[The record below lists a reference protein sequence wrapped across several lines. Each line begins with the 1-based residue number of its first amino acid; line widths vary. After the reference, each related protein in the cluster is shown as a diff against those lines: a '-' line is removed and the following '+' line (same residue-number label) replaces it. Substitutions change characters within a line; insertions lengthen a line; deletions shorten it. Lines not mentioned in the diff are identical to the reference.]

1 MDLVVKHNPATTNH
15 TFKFHKC
22 SQYDSCLITE
32 QSSHVQ
38 RWSCHSY
45 RDHYVRARDRCR
57 IPVLYETN
65 PLMISGATLM
75 NRFPHPSTTV
85 RHTFGF
91 VLVTAALLT
100 AALAQNNQPPRSTDR
115 PVLIWDIDLNL
126 ANDVPRNFRTTN
138 DRPNEGSGEKTVTT
152 GLSDLRA
159 SGSGEFSLEGLK
171 TLLPRMQGPVT
182 VFDLRQETHLFVN
195 DLPLS
200 WYASHDW
207 ANVGRTQADIE
218 KQEAEKVQS
227 FKPGSDI
234 EVRPG
239 QPVKHGNGSSVTP
252 QQVTVDRASTE
263 RNVVESVG
271 AHYVRVAV
279 TDHACPLDSAIDEF
293 VIAVRGL
300 PKNAWAHFHCE
311 AGLGR
316 TTTFMVLYDM
326 LRNANRVSL
335 DDIVQR
341 QKILSKGYDVLQPPD
356 GGDWKAP
363 YAADRAKLIRAFYD
377 YARANPNGQ
386 PKLWSEWL
394 KSGAQ

>member
-1 MDLVVKHNPATTNH
+1 MKKT
-15 TFKFHKC
+15 
-22 SQYDSCLITE
+22 
-32 QSSHVQ
+32 
-38 RWSCHSY
+38 
-45 RDHYVRARDRCR
+45 
-57 IPVLYETN
+57 

-75 NRFPHPSTTV
+75 NRFAHPSSRL

-91 VLVTAALLT
+91 VLVPAALLT
-100 AALAQNNQPPRSTDR
+100 AALAQNNQPPRSPDP
-115 PVLIWDIDLNL
+115 PVLIWDIDLKL
-126 ANDVPRNFRTTN
+126 AKDVPRNFRTTN
-138 DRPNEGSGEKTVTT
+138 DRLDQSKGETTATT
-152 GLSDLRA
+152 GLSQLRA
-159 SGSGEFSLEGLK
+159 SGSGEFTPEGLK
-171 TLLPRMQGPVT
+171 VVLTRTQGPVT

-195 DLPLS
+195 DLPVS

-218 KQEAEKVQS
+218 KQEAEQVHS
-227 FKPGSDI
+227 FKPGSEID
-234 EVRPG
+234 VRPG
-239 QPVKHGNGSSVTP
+239 QPVKHGNGNSATP
-252 QQVTVDRASTE
+252 QQVTVERSSTE
-263 RNVVESVG
+263 RDVVESAG

-279 TDHACPLDSAIDEF
+279 TDHASPLDSAVDQF
-293 VIAVRGL
+293 VMAVRGL
-300 PKNAWAHFHCE
+300 PQNAWAHFHCE

-356 GGDWKAP
+356 ADDWKAP
-363 YAADRAKLIRAFYD
+363 YAANRTKFVRAFYD
-377 YARANPNGQ
+377 YARANPDGR

>member
-1 MDLVVKHNPATTNH
+1 MNFFFLAGRRYGLN
-15 TFKFHKC
+15 
-22 SQYDSCLITE
+22 
-32 QSSHVQ
+32 
-38 RWSCHSY
+38 
-45 RDHYVRARDRCR
+45 
-57 IPVLYETN
+57 
-65 PLMISGATLM
+65 ATLM
-75 NRFPHPSTTV
+75 NRCAHPSN
-85 RHTFGF
+85 RLWHTFGF
-91 VLVTAALLT
+91 VLVSATLLT
-100 AALAQNNQPPRSTDR
+100 AALAQNNQPPRSPDP
-115 PVLIWDIDLNL
+115 PVLIWDIDLKL

-138 DRPNEGSGEKTVTT
+138 DRLDESKGETTAIT
-152 GLSDLRA
+152 GLSNLRA

-171 TLLPRMQGPVT
+171 ALLPRTQGPVT

-218 KQEAEKVQS
+218 KQEAERVRS

-234 EVRPG
+234 DVRPG
-239 QPVKHGNGSSVTP
+239 QPVKHGDGSAVTP
-252 QQVTVDRASTE
+252 QRVTVQRASTE
-263 RNVVESVG
+263 RDVVENAG

-279 TDHACPLDSAIDEF
+279 TDHASPLDSAIDQF
-293 VIAVRGL
+293 VLAVRAL
-300 PKNAWAHFHCE
+300 PENAWAHFHCE

-326 LRNANRVSL
+326 LRNANRVAL

-356 GGDWKAP
+356 ADDWKAP
-363 YAADRAKLIRAFYD
+363 YAANRAKFVRAFYD
-377 YARANPNGQ
+377 YARANPDGR